1 MREGQNKM
9 LNGVGDLGYFGG
21 IMRVEDFYFQVQKR
35 KEESRKFQVLLSKEF
50 RNVIVRI
57 LKVLDFQYEF
67 LLLVLSFFLKNI

>member
-50 RNVIVRI
+50 RNVIMRI

-67 LLLVLSFFLKNI
+67 LLLVLLFFLKNI